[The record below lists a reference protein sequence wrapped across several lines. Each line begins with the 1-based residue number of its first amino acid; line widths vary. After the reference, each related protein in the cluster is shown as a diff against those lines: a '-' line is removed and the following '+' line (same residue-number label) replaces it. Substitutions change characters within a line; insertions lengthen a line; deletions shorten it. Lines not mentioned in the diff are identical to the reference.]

1 MNNRRENYLNVTLK
15 KENDDEDEVLISLGD
30 LFKNFKRYLAIW
42 ICASIIISILS
53 LVSVAI
59 LKSDENKKLSSLVS
73 FTYKG
78 IESGLDPAGNKFD
91 VNSLKSPAVIE
102 MALTNLDRS
111 VAELEAIRQ
120 DITIEGIIPHDA
132 IERITAYKSIYES
145 GAGTGAL
152 DAAQQMLD
160 TKYYPTQY
168 NVYFNYA
175 STGYKP
181 SEAVQVFNEIL
192 NCYQDYFFDTY
203 GYNQSLGSAIT
214 TLDYNDYDYSEAVD
228 VFNDTLSTLKNY
240 VDQLSAKDS
249 TRFRSNVTGYTF
261 ADLSKTIDTLRSVDI
276 DLISSYIAVNNVTK
290 DKDAA
295 VTYYQYRVEQLTR
308 EKAVTEEK
316 LASIIDSFNNYK
328 KDTVLLFGDE
338 KDSLGANYTQ
348 ASPQYDSL
356 INQKIDTQTQLSST
370 VQRINYYNSRI
381 TALNSQPI
389 GSQEKMD
396 KVSGNLQRLNEK
408 INILLDNVN
417 KTADEY
423 YENVSFSN
431 AYNVLVPAS
440 SSNMNVIVNAIDNS
454 KMILLIGNALIFVIY
469 ILAAVIGA
477 LKDESKKKSVA
488 SQAVAPAPELDSSDD
503 GKKEDVQKKTTKNSK

>member
-1 MNNRRENYLNVTLK
+1 MNNKRESYLNVTLK
-15 KENDDEDEVLISLGD
+15 KENDDEGEALVNLRD

-42 ICASIIISILS
+42 ICASIIVSILS
-53 LVSVAI
+53 LVGAAI
-59 LKSDENKKLSSLVS
+59 FKSDDHKELKSLVS
-73 FTYKG
+73 FAYKG
-78 IESGLDPAGNKFD
+78 IESGLDPAGNKLD
-91 VNSLKSPAVIE
+91 VNTLKSPAVIE
-102 MALTNLDRS
+102 MALTNLGRS
-111 VAELEAIRQ
+111 VGELEAIRQ
-120 DITIEGIIPHDA
+120 DISIEGIIPKDA

-145 GAGTGAL
+145 GAGNSSL

-168 NVYFNYA
+168 NVSFNYA
-175 STGYKP
+175 NTGYKP

-203 GYNQSLGSAIT
+203 GYNKSLGSAIT

-228 VFNDTLSTLKNY
+228 VFNDTLSTLKSY
-240 VDQLSAKDS
+240 VDQLSVSDA
-249 TRFRSNVTGYTF
+249 TRFRSNITGYTF
-261 ADLSKTIDTLRSVDI
+261 ADLSETISTIKSIDL

-308 EKAVTEEK
+308 ERAVTEEK

-328 KDTVLLFGDE
+328 KDTVLLFGED

-370 VQRINYYNSRI
+370 TQRINYYNSRI
-381 TALNSQPI
+381 TALNSLPV

-396 KVSGNLQRLNEK
+396 KVDGNLQKLNEK
-408 INILLDNVN
+408 VNVLLDNVN

-440 SSNMNVIVNAIDNS
+440 SSNVNLITNALDS
-454 KMILLIGNALIFVIY
+454 AKMILLIGNALIFVIY
-469 ILAAVIGA
+469 IFAAVISSI
-477 LKDESKKKSVA
+477 KDGSKKKTIEFEGS
-488 SQAVAPAPELDSSDD
+488 DSESDSND
-503 GKKEDVQKKTTKNSK
+503 DEKKEDIQKKVTKKQ

>member
-1 MNNRRENYLNVTLK
+1 MNNKRESYLNVTLK
-15 KENDDEDEVLISLGD
+15 KENDDECEALINLGD

-42 ICASIIISILS
+42 ICASIIVSILS
-53 LVSVAI
+53 LVGVAI
-59 LKSDENKKLSSLVS
+59 FRSGDHKELKSLVS

-102 MALTNLDRS
+102 MALTNLGRS

-120 DITIEGIIPHDA
+120 DISIEGIIPQDA
-132 IERITAYKSIYES
+132 IERITAYKSLYQS
-145 GAGTGAL
+145 GAGTSAL

-160 TKYYPTQY
+160 TKYYPTQF
-168 NVYFNYA
+168 NVCFNYA
-175 STGYKP
+175 NTGYKP

-192 NCYQDYFFDTY
+192 NCYQDYFFDIY
-203 GYNQSLGSAIT
+203 GYNKSLGSAIT

-240 VDQLSAKDS
+240 VDQLSANDT
-249 TRFRSNVTGYTF
+249 TRFRSNITGYTF
-261 ADLSKTIDTLRSVDI
+261 ADLSKTIDTLTSVDL

-308 EKAVTEEK
+308 ERAVTEEK
-316 LASIIDSFNNYK
+316 LASIIDSFNNYQ
-328 KDTVLLFGDE
+328 KDTVLVFGNE

-356 INQKIDTQTQLSST
+356 INQKIDTQTQLSSIT
-370 VQRINYYNSRI
+370 QRINYYNSRI
-381 TALNSQPI
+381 TALNSLPV

-396 KVSGNLQRLNEK
+396 KVSVNLQKLNEK
-408 INILLDNVN
+408 VNVLLDNVN

-440 SSNMNVIVNAIDNS
+440 SSSVNVITNTLNNS

-469 ILAAVIGA
+469 ILAAVISA
-477 LKDESKKKSVA
+477 IKDESKKKAIACEGS
-488 SQAVAPAPELDSSDD
+488 DSESDSND
-503 GKKEDVQKKTTKNSK
+503 DEKKEDIQKKGAKKQ